1 MQDEPAFFLSSVSGF
16 QHNWKMDQGQVE
28 LLHIAHCLVGTE
40 LNQLTPLIDI
50 IRLPVSCF
58 IPPIS

>member
-1 MQDEPAFFLSSVSGF
+1 
-16 QHNWKMDQGQVE
+16 MDQGRVE
-28 LLHIAHCLVGTE
+28 LMHIAHCLVGTE

-58 IPPIS
+58 NPPIVRNLLCCHVSKYVA